1 LAATIKADK
10 SHFLPSSSFNNMRII
25 SSAIFLV
32 GNAVAFQPSII
43 TRKSHVSVG
52 PDLRSALIE
61 DELSTRR
68 DWAAKSVTAASAL
81 VAASA
86 PRAAKAAE
94 VLSPEKQSSKQSV
107 LCDPSVSTFRNPKNN
122 RLVYILGT
130 AHISSASADV
140 AGELVRSIKPSAV
153 FVELD
158 VKRVGRAIPKPVTVS
173 TEEAADVTPAGLS
186 SSSPSM
192 GENSLVTSS
201 PPPSLLGDAVQTTS
215 QQDSQPPT
223 PKKNNPFNLKEK
235 LLNKASQA
243 VGNSIKGLY
252 SKLESD
258 GFSAGEEFVVA
269 VREGLNIGSKIILGD
284 QDVEVSN
291 PLSEFCLLALPNHV
305 PFSDF

>member
-1 LAATIKADK
+1 
-10 SHFLPSSSFNNMRII
+10 MRIF

-32 GNAVAFQPSII
+32 GNAVAFQPSIT
-43 TRKSHVSVG
+43 TRRNYVSEGFV
-52 PDLRSALIE
+52 LKSALIE
-61 DELSTRR
+61 DEISTRR
-68 DWAAKSVTAASAL
+68 NWAAKSVTAASAL
-81 VAASA
+81 VAASG
-86 PRAAKAAE
+86 PRTAKAAE

-122 RLVYILGT
+122 RLVHILGT

-140 AGELVRSIKPSAV
+140 AGELVRSMKPSAV

-158 VKRVGRAIPKPVTVS
+158 AKRVGRAIPKPATVS
-173 TEEAADVTPAGLS
+173 TEEAADVTPAALS
-186 SSSPSM
+186 SSTPSM

-201 PPPSLLGDAVQTTS
+201 PPPSLLGNAVETTS
-215 QQDSQPPT
+215 QQDSQPPN

-284 QDVEVSN
+284 QDVEVSLHY
-291 PLSEFCLLALPNHV
+291 LSFVHWFFQIMCLFTISNIFFFPNRLL
-305 PFSDF
+305 